1 MTTLRAFA
9 INWDS
14 AQNIVI
20 MAAESR
26 NKAKSSAAKSLKEVG
41 YAYSWLEGLA
51 QIKSCKRAPEYD
63 EWAAQQKPFTSREK
77 KALVSMER
85 SQQTRSEDKENVRL
99 FRGRDRH

>member
-51 QIKSCKRAPEYD
+51 QIKS
-63 EWAAQQKPFTSREK
+63 
-77 KALVSMER
+77 

>member
-9 INWDS
+9 INWDG
-14 AQNIVI
+14 AQNMVI

-26 NKAKSSAAKSLKEVG
+26 DKAKSSAAKSLKEVG

-51 QIKSCKRAPEYD
+51 QIKSCKRAPEHD

-99 FRGRDRH
+99 LRCRDRY

>member
-9 INWDS
+9 INWDG

-41 YAYSWLEGLA
+41 YASSWLEGLS
-51 QIKSCKRAPEYD
+51 QVKSCKRAPEYD
-63 EWAAQQKPFTSREK
+63 EWAAQQRPFISREK
-77 KALVSMER
+77 KDLVSMER

-99 FRGRDRH
+99 LRGRDRN